1 MLHDQTQQ
9 VNCAGN
15 FRVLVKSFAWQCHD
29 RDGACLLCHHRR
41 PNTKQKEFLSI
52 NCYGCNQIQLT
63 HPPVQRTNLAQHLVA
78 KNTTHGYMNKS
89 SLSCT
94 GQCGLS
100 SHRVSTQHLRLF
112 CCYYAPVRAP
122 KSWPFRQAP
131 LHQRMA
137 FNKSHKTTTMVMAID
152 STAGSQQ
159 DKVNAER
166 YYCYF
171 QTNT

>member
-29 RDGACLLCHHRR
+29 RDGACLLCHHRK

-78 KNTTHGYMNKS
+78 KNITHGYMDKS
-89 SLSCT
+89 YHDVLRKHLPTNDLCD
-94 GQCGLS
+94 
-100 SHRVSTQHLRLF
+100 HRGCSDRLPQSKCEAENYSPAEFVLLFVLARLF
-112 CCYYAPVRAP
+112 LSIHTLYKFY
-122 KSWPFRQAP
+122 S
-131 LHQRMA
+131 
-137 FNKSHKTTTMVMAID
+137 
-152 STAGSQQ
+152 
-159 DKVNAER
+159 
-166 YYCYF
+166 
-171 QTNT
+171 